1 MEDVEGVRIYFLK
14 FVTVSI
20 LFSKAILTFE
30 APVLGGSSTIPITL
44 YSMYMTKR
52 SLGTEQEGHMERVW
66 TGRGCMGLGVGEI
79 KKKNGAGFGAVTL
92 GRASPPMWMCEDG
105 GVVRTLALIK
115 CHYGTSYMSAS
126 VKNDVLRIAV
136 VCLSFSTTRHPTI
149 PRALIRRDDY
159 LFIFLRAYGALAT
172 APAAAPSDDRDD
184 VAVAT

>member
-79 KKKNGAGFGAVTL
+79 KKKKWRRIWRGHTWARF
-92 GRASPPMWMCEDG
+92 
-105 GVVRTLALIK
+105 
-115 CHYGTSYMSAS
+115 TSY
-126 VKNDVLRIAV
+126 VDV
-136 VCLSFSTTRHPTI
+136 
-149 PRALIRRDDY
+149 
-159 LFIFLRAYGALAT
+159 
-172 APAAAPSDDRDD
+172 
-184 VAVAT
+184 